1 MTDLIF
7 IEETPMQG
15 KERPFQ
21 PDAVIGREGAEI
33 VLADPEISRRHARLK
48 LVEGA
53 PAIEDL
59 GSTNGTLVNGERIT
73 GVRVLIAGDMVQLGG
88 TTWRVGEP
96 TGATQVAAAAAPP
109 AAAPQE
115 PAAAQPAAAAAQP
128 AAAAA
133 QPAAAGDGVRRGD
146 VPQPDASPPSAV
158 RRALPAVPAHVFQ
171 PPAGGSAP
179 RGGSAARRVTANIYS
194 LAMTAAAA
202 AGVIVFLIAE
212 R

>member
-1 MTDLIF
+1 MTELIF

-73 GVRVLIAGDMVQLGG
+73 GVRVLIAGDTVQLGG

-96 TGATQVAAAAAPP
+96 ASATQVAAAASPP
-109 AAAPQE
+109 APAPQE
-115 PAAAQPAAAAAQP
+115 PAAAQPVAAAAAQP
-128 AAAAA
+128 AAAA
-133 QPAAAGDGVRRGD
+133 DGVRRGD

-171 PPAGGSAP
+171 PPSTGSAP